1 MMGRDNRLQQS
12 RRTGA
17 LMALVAV
24 AALAGCG
31 GGGGDGGAE
40 PPPPPPPPGASCT
53 TDVGSFVGVCT
64 GFDSTNLDWSAGGDG
79 SGGVGDGG
87 ATGDGGVG
95 AGGDFGQFRNVT
107 ITVYRDDG
115 TLLGS
120 APTDATKGM
129 VTIRPGRSYR
139 GGLRVELR
147 GGPGAEY
154 FEEGKNAFVPFPADR
169 VIRVVVPRI
178 DQNIG
183 ITPFTEAAYQM
194 LTQGTAEE
202 SANTPSPTP
211 LQIRAANNR
220 VATLLNEHFPAALAV
235 RDITRLPFIKSPS
248 VSQGSFNIDERGI
261 YGVVNG
267 AFSKQAALFNT
278 SSSTPTLDA
287 VTQLSEDLRDGKLD
301 GFNGNRPAATA
312 QTRTYDPQTL
322 TSELTAALAQQ
333 AERFGSPALRN
344 VLPKLVNF
352 GGTRYEGY
360 LFDTSVTRGRGA
372 VSTVAGWVAANTLN
386 LRVGQANPKALP
398 AGQSVHSMIGNMGHG
413 GAFFKIDSTD
423 TTATPVN
430 RTYALGDNVNGELGT
445 GNTTSTARQLVEV
458 NLPGALTHAAG
469 GFAHTVFRLGDG
481 RVFAVGDNT
490 YGQLGQ
496 GGAAGTPA
504 RAITPVEVPLPAV
517 AGGAVA
523 VAATSVASYALMADG
538 SVYAWG
544 SGGGFGL
551 LGDGQAAS
559 VQTSPALVAGL
570 SEVVQISARDNDV
583 IALRRDQSVLQWGSH
598 PADPGGAYTD
608 GDVTAPYRGGT
619 FAPTS
624 ITGLP
629 SETFNGRTRLVP
641 VRKIISE
648 QGLFGVLLANG
659 HVYTWGV
666 HFDLSAKAVLRDLNA
681 ARVLGVPPLRD
692 MMPGGFVGYGARPF
706 DRLVAMGVDYSGGM
720 WKIRGRVAEFY
731 DPDNPAQ
738 QRRPQTDQPRSSNC
752 ASCHTFLDQTLEQLR
767 ARQAAEAPVPGNAAV
782 CQPPSSVHVS
792 PNGLSFI
799 RAETE
804 CILCHNPSR
813 NDPRYAGVVAPA
825 FAANGGWPNCLKPDN
840 LPPRDNVPARPIS
853 NSCVIPPNHVF
864 TPPGTVCSSCHN
876 SVAARA
882 LQDLNPPCAQP
893 GANELPSLAVTATIV
908 SVTEDN
914 GSPVAQG
921 AYTRDANPQINGTL
935 SAPLASTQLL
945 TVRRNGVDVG
955 QATASGTA
963 FRFIDSAAPQGTSVY
978 TARVAEDSRF
988 GPTSNSWTVRVDNVP
1003 PSVTAQITALTDDVF
1018 GVIADGGFTTDTTP
1032 TLRGTLSGTP
1042 DAGDVV
1048 EVFRNGAIV
1057 GIATVSGTNWVFA
1070 EPAALPAGN
1079 YTWQVR
1085 LIDPAANATAFV
1097 QRSASVIAGLP
1108 GASITG
1114 VVNDGGTPIAAGS
1127 YTSDRTPSL
1136 SGSIAAALSAG
1147 QSLRVL
1153 RNGAAVGTATVSGTS
1168 WQYTDTAPEGAVSY
1182 TARVEAGAVVGTASG
1197 SFDFTVD
1204 SIVPTQ
1210 VATVTQISDDFVGAL
1225 ANPGTT
1231 ADQTPTVSGTLS
1243 AALGSG
1249 ERIRLRRTTT
1259 ATGTTV
1265 DTLLTP
1271 TGLTWS
1277 YTETALVPAGT
1288 YTYQTQVFDLA
1299 ANATGFTTARTVTI
1313 DPTAIPL
1320 PGAAATIST
1329 INGITPTGAPA
1340 SIGLSSNPTPTLAGT
1355 LQRALNAGEVVR
1367 VFRNSAPLPTAA
1379 TVTGTNWSF
1388 TNSTLADGGYTF
1400 TARVEQA
1407 SNSAVFGQTSAS
1419 AAVTIDATAPTQTI
1433 AISGIFDDSG
1443 TNVVG
1448 NSTLDRTPT
1457 LSGTLSAAVGPGET
1471 LQVTRTGGVG
1481 PAVTSP
1487 VSTSGQ
1493 NWTFTEPTALP
1504 VSPPPAGVVF
1514 TYSLR
1519 VRDATGN
1526 LGLVSASV
1534 TMTLY
1539 GSLPS
1544 VTVSGVTGATG
1555 GFVNTTT
1562 PTITGSVGSSLPVGA
1577 VLRVYR
1583 GTTTAAP
1590 VVGNATFSGL
1600 NWSITDA
1607 NVGQGLR
1614 SYVARVEIG
1623 TALGT
1628 VSAPPVSVTV
1638 DSIPPN
1644 QTVNVAQVRSDYAP
1658 TSFVAGAVP
1667 LDASIANGS
1676 NTNDATPV
1684 FRIAL
1689 NAVLGSGESIEVQR
1703 GTVTVPVSLTQI
1715 TTTACGA
1722 GAAACYEFPAPTAV
1736 TVSTNMGSTTGLP
1749 APGTPG
1755 TFQTM
1760 GSATFTARVIDQAQ
1774 NTGPASAGYAV
1785 NVGYF
1790 LCSQQR
1796 ASAAASAAPNPITHP
1811 TIGAGQN
1818 PAQRCSSCHS
1828 LVSPA
1833 DPAVGGG
1840 TAAGNFVAVPVTN
1853 PLYWCR
1859 RPS

>member
-1 MMGRDNRLQQS
+1 MMGRDNRSQQS

-31 GGGGDGGAE
+31 GGGGGGE
-40 PPPPPPPPGASCT
+40 PPPPPPPPPGASCT
-53 TDVGSFVGVCT
+53 NDVGSFVGVCT
-64 GFDSTNLDWSAGGDG
+64 GFDSTNLDWNAGGDG

-120 APTDATKGM
+120 APTDAAKGM

-147 GGPGAEY
+147 GGAGAEY
-154 FEEGKNAFVPFPADR
+154 FEEGKNAFVAFPTDR

-183 ITPFTEAAYQM
+183 ITPFTEAAYQL
-194 LTQGTAEE
+194 LTQGSADE
-202 SANTPSPTP
+202 SANTPTPTP
-211 LQIRAANNR
+211 VQVRAANNR
-220 VATLLNEHFPAALAV
+220 VAALLNEHFPSALAV
-235 RDITRLPFIKSPS
+235 RDITRLPFIKSSS
-248 VSQGSFNIDERGI
+248 VGQGSFNIDERGV
-261 YGVVNG
+261 YGIVNG
-267 AFSKQAALFNT
+267 AFSKQAAAFNT
-278 SSSTPTLDA
+278 QSSTPTLDA
-287 VTQLSEDLRDGKLD
+287 VTQLAEDLRDGKLD
-301 GFNGNRPAATA
+301 GFNGGKPAATA
-312 QTRTYDPQTL
+312 QGRTYDPQTL
-322 TSELTAALAQQ
+322 TSELTAALSQQ
-333 AERFGSPALRN
+333 AERFGSPAIKN

-360 LFDTSVTRGRGA
+360 LFDTSVTRDRGA

-386 LRVGQANPKALP
+386 LRVGQGNLKLLP
-398 AGQSVHSMIGNMGHG
+398 AGQSAYSMIGNMGHG
-413 GAFFKIDSTD
+413 GAFFKIDNTN
-423 TTATPVN
+423 TTTVPVY

-458 NLPGALTHAAG
+458 SLPGALTHAAG

-496 GGAAGTPA
+496 GGGAGTPA
-504 RAITPVEVPLPAV
+504 RAITPLEVPLPAV

-551 LGDGQAAS
+551 LGDGQASS
-559 VQTSPALVAGL
+559 VQTSPTLVAGL

-583 IALRRDQSVLQWGSH
+583 IVLRRDQSILQWGSH

-619 FAPTS
+619 LTPTAV
-624 ITGLP
+624 TGLP
-629 SETFNGRTRLVP
+629 SETLPNGRTRLVP

-648 QGLFGVLLANG
+648 QSLFGVLLANG

-681 ARVLGVPPLRD
+681 ARVLGLPPLRD

-706 DRLVAMGVDYSGGM
+706 DRLTSMGVDYAGGM
-720 WKIRGRVAEFY
+720 WKIRGRVAERY
-731 DPDNPAQ
+731 DPDNPTE
-738 QRRPQTDQPRSSNC
+738 QRRPQTDQPRSANC

-767 ARQAAEAPVPGNAAV
+767 ARQAAEAPLPGNAPV

-804 CILCHNPSR
+804 CIQCHNPAR
-813 NDPRYAGVVAPA
+813 NDARYAGVVTPA
-825 FAANGGWPNCLKPDN
+825 FAASGGWPNCVKPTN
-840 LPPRDNVPARPIS
+840 LPPRDNVPATPITT
-853 NSCVIPPNHVF
+853 SCVIPPNHVF

-893 GANELPSLAVTATIV
+893 GANELPSLAVTTTIV

-914 GSPVAQG
+914 GNRVAQG
-921 AYTRDANPQINGTL
+921 AYTRDTTPQVNGTL
-935 SAPLASTQLL
+935 SVPLASTQQLNVL
-945 TVRRNGVDVG
+945 RNGTVVG

-963 FRFIDSAAPQGTSVY
+963 FSFVDSAAPQGTGVY
-978 TARVAEDSRF
+978 TARVVESTRF
-988 GPTSNSWTVRVDNVP
+988 GPASNSWTVRVDSVP
-1003 PSVTAQITALTDDVF
+1003 PGVTAQITALTDDVF

-1032 TLRGTLSGTP
+1032 TLSGTLSGTP
-1042 DAGDVV
+1042 GAGEVV

-1070 EPAALPAGN
+1070 EPAALAAGN

-1108 GASITG
+1108 LASIAG
-1114 VVNDGGTPIAAGS
+1114 VVNDSGTPIAAGS
-1127 YTSDRTPSL
+1127 YTSDNTPSL
-1136 SGSIAAALSAG
+1136 SGSIAAALSSG

-1153 RNGAAVGTATVSGTS
+1153 RNGAAVGTATVSGTT
-1168 WQYTDTAPEGAVSY
+1168 WQYTDPAPQGAVSY
-1182 TARVEAGAVVGTASG
+1182 SARVEAGAVLGTASG

-1231 ADQTPTVSGTLS
+1231 ADQTPTISGTLS

-1249 ERIRLRRTTT
+1249 ERIQLRRTNS

-1265 DTLLTP
+1265 DVLLTP
-1271 TGLTWS
+1271 AGTSWS

-1299 ANATGFTTARTVTI
+1299 ANATGFTAARTVTI
-1313 DPTAIPL
+1313 DPTAVPL

-1329 INGITPTGAPA
+1329 INGIAPTGAPA
-1340 SIGLSSNPTPTLAGT
+1340 SIGQSNDPTPTLTGT
-1355 LQRALNAGEVVR
+1355 LQRGLNAGEVVR
-1367 VFRNSAPLPTAA
+1367 VFRNSTPLPTAA
-1379 TVTGTNWSF
+1379 TVTGTTWSF
-1388 TNSTLADGGYTF
+1388 TNGTLADGAYTF
-1400 TARVEQA
+1400 TARVELA
-1407 SNSAVFGQTSAS
+1407 SNSTVFGQTSPS

-1433 AISGIFDDSG
+1433 AISGIFDSAGNNVGGNNTSDTLPRISG
-1443 TNVVG
+1443 TI
-1448 NSTLDRTPT
+1448 
-1457 LSGTLSAAVGPGET
+1457 SAGLGGGEV
-1471 LQVTRTGGVG
+1471 LQLLRTGGSGPLTRSVTPSAGNWSLTETSATALSAGATYTYALRVLDAATNVSVSNPSQTVNIVG
-1481 PAVTSP
+1481 P
-1487 VSTSGQ
+1487 
-1493 NWTFTEPTALP
+1493 
-1504 VSPPPAGVVF
+1504 
-1514 TYSLR
+1514 
-1519 VRDATGN
+1519 
-1526 LGLVSASV
+1526 
-1534 TMTLY
+1534 
-1539 GSLPS
+1539 LPS
-1544 VTVSGVTGATG
+1544 VTNIGVAGASG
-1555 GFVNTTT
+1555 GFVSNLT
-1562 PTITGSVGSSLPVGA
+1562 PTIVLSTSALLPSGA
-1577 VLRVYR
+1577 TLRVYR
-1583 GTTTAAP
+1583 GASPTAP
-1590 VVGNATFSGL
+1590 LVGSATL
-1600 NWSITDA
+1600 TDAIKLAWAVTDA
-1607 NVGQGLR
+1607 NVDQGPR
-1614 SYVARVEIG
+1614 TYVARVENG
-1623 TALGT
+1623 TALGSLS
-1628 VSAPPVSVTV
+1628 SAVSVTV
-1638 DSIPPN
+1638 DTVSPT
-1644 QTVNVAQVRSDYAP
+1644 QTVTISTATSSVMPNVPASTASGAASNPANATISNGGTSNDNSPTLRVQLNAALGTSEFLRVRRNGFDAISEV
-1658 TSFVAGAVP
+1658 TGAASCGTNCYLVDVP
-1667 LDASIANGS
+1667 SPVTL
-1676 NTNDATPV
+1676 TNDEGLPAGTP
-1684 FRIAL
+1684 I
-1689 NAVLGSGESIEVQR
+1689 
-1703 GTVTVPVSLTQI
+1703 GTGNPNLL
-1715 TTTACGA
+1715 
-1722 GAAACYEFPAPTAV
+1722 GAAAQSY
-1736 TVSTNMGSTTGLP
+1736 TVLVVDRAEN
-1749 APGTPG
+1749 PGTPSASYNIAFNYFPCDFIRADA
-1755 TFQTM
+1755 THRAFNSNAPHTVWSSTLNCASCHFTNQVNQTA
-1760 GSATFTARVIDQAQ
+1760 ATPSGAMVRVP
-1774 NTGPASAGYAV
+1774 PASAPP
-1785 NVGYF
+1785 
-1790 LCSQQR
+1790 
-1796 ASAAASAAPNPITHP
+1796 AS
-1811 TIGAGQN
+1811 
-1818 PAQRCSSCHS
+1818 
-1828 LVSPA
+1828 
-1833 DPAVGGG
+1833 
-1840 TAAGNFVAVPVTN
+1840 
-1853 PLYWCR
+1853 YWCR
-1859 RPS
+1859 RP